1 MYCTHCGFQ
10 VAPHASFCPSC
21 GGAQPGSVSNR
32 RMARPVIG
40 RKIGGVCLAIAN
52 YLNTDVVLIRVIA
65 VVLFFLPVPFVPVTV
80 TYLICW
86 LVIPSEEYAPMPAP
100 APQAPPPAP
109 APPAPAQQQ

>member
-1 MYCTHCGFQ
+1 MYCTHCGLQ
-10 VAPHASFCPSC
+10 VGPHASFCPSC

-65 VVLFFLPVPFVPVTV
+65 VVLFFLPVPFVPVTL
-80 TYLICW
+80 TYFICW
-86 LVIPSEEYAPMPAP
+86 LVIPSQEYVPMPMT

-109 APPAPAQQQ
+109 APQQ